1 MFYILQENKFILSER
16 HDLCSFD
23 EKKDMDAPPKRYAHM
38 NFCVNRYSK
47 AKRLQKLVFA
57 EFAKADVDGPWTLL
71 SCKTLSKK
79 NHGIFF
85 FLDLLSVILYK
96 FLLLVYVNLRM
107 VGDLPHISTV
117 PTRSNVATKPQ
128 LNPFVTPIA

>member
-23 EKKDMDAPPKRYAHM
+23 EKKDMNAPPKRYAHM

-79 NHGIFF
+79 NHGGMYNTAVEAGQKRKRFSCFACDSEIRHPDNGF
-85 FLDLLSVILYK
+85 
-96 FLLLVYVNLRM
+96 
-107 VGDLPHISTV
+107 
-117 PTRSNVATKPQ
+117 VAGHP
-128 LNPFVTPIA
+128 LAS